1 MRVVPHAWLEGTDPG
16 GVSYEDNR
24 AFLPAMGF
32 RELTRTQR
40 GWTRS
45 GPTRPDRAGHLT

>member
-40 GWTRS
+40 GWT
-45 GPTRPDRAGHLT
+45 LTGEPADCK